1 MVTTKPH
8 WKDEFIKN
16 SQEMLELLSSGMIY
30 FSLDGVCLKIAKDT
44 VREETQLSSNQEEAD
59 TKLLLHN
66 NHV

>member
-1 MVTTKPH
+1 
-8 WKDEFIKN
+8 
-16 SQEMLELLSSGMIY
+16 MLELPSSGMIY